1 MNILEKIKGNR
12 NIKKNLSD
20 ICQFRIYD
28 KYVKAN
34 NNKYVFLDNGTVGL
48 ISYGSVHIEG
58 IVAENLT
65 DLFSLIIKNSG
76 FIDFMIY
83 ELFNELYE
91 DLFFEKNSV
100 LLKNLCEALED
111 KNLLNLK
118 SETLKML
125 DIPEE
130 NNTMRKF
137 YKAVKRGIAEG
148 YNNPNAGNIMIY
160 PFVPDCETGVFTI
173 EDWVNNW
180 ILDMNETEN
189 MGII

>member
-1 MNILEKIKGNR
+1 MNILEKIRSNR

-20 ICQFRIYD
+20 ICQLRIYD

-34 NNKYVFLDNGTVGL
+34 NNKYVFLDNGTIGL
-48 ISYGSVHIEG
+48 ISYGSARIEG

-100 LLKNLCEALED
+100 LLKNLCETLED

-130 NNTMRKF
+130 SNTMQNF

-160 PFVPDCETGVFTI
+160 PFVPDCETEVFTI
-173 EDWVNNW
+173 KDWVNNW
-180 ILDMNETEN
+180 ILDMN
-189 MGII
+189 